1 MASGLSRV
9 TIVAPRSRVDLA
21 LPADVPV
28 AEMLPVLLRYA
39 GTDLGD
45 DPAARQGWTLSRLD
59 GLVLNSTNTPAELE
73 VRDGDVLYLRPR
85 GDEAPVLVYDDVV
98 DAVATATREQPS
110 RWTAIRTRRY
120 GLAVAV
126 LALLG
131 GAVVTLLAG
140 PPQLA
145 GGVVGLAGAAVL
157 IGIATILS
165 RALGDAGA
173 ARALGLVALAYVVV
187 GGLLVLA
194 GDRTVG
200 ELAGPHLLVA
210 MTAALLASALAGI
223 GIGYAAVPVFL
234 CTGTVAAAAALATA
248 AAIALDVGPVPVAA
262 VTLLVM
268 LATLPAQP
276 MMAYRFAGLPVP
288 SLPAEREEMRQDTE
302 TVDGERV
309 LARSRRADELLAA
322 MVTALAVVVSVGA
335 AVVATAGW
343 RGLVLGATLGL
354 LLTARARW
362 YLGFRLRLPLLA
374 GGAFALAAVLVTLFQ
389 TVGPVARL
397 AGVLLIVV
405 ALAGIHL
412 GFAMANG
419 RKPNSPWWGRVVD
432 ILEIVL
438 VLAVIPLAIW
448 VSGLY
453 TWIRGIRG

>member
-1 MASGLSRV
+1 M
-9 TIVAPRSRVDLA
+9 
-21 LPADVPV
+21 
-28 AEMLPVLLRYA
+28 AEMLPVLLRHS
-39 GTDLGD
+39 GSDLGD

-59 GLVLNSTNTPAELE
+59 GVLLNSSNTPAELE

-85 GDEAPVLVYDDVV
+85 GDEAPVLVYDDVI

-110 RWTAIRTRRY
+110 RWTATRTRRY
-120 GLAVAV
+120 GLLGAV

-131 GAVVTLLAG
+131 GAAVTLMAG

-145 GGVVGLAGAAVL
+145 GGVVGLAGAVVL

-165 RALGDAGA
+165 RAFGDHGA
-173 ARALGLVALAYVVV
+173 ARALGIVALAYATV

-200 ELAGPHLLVA
+200 QLAGPHLLIAV
-210 MTAALLASALAGI
+210 MAALLASAFAAI
-223 GIGYAAVPVFL
+223 GIGYAATPVFL
-234 CTGTVAAAAALATA
+234 CTGAVAGAAVLAVAAAL
-248 AAIALDVGPVPVAA
+248 ALDVGPVPAAA

-276 MMAYRFAGLPVP
+276 MVAYRFAGLPVP
-288 SLPAEREEMRQDTE
+288 SLPAEREEMRQDSE

-309 LARSRRADELLAA
+309 LARSRRADDLLAA
-322 MVTALAVVVSVGA
+322 MVTALAIVVSVGA
-335 AVVATAGW
+335 AVVATDGW
-343 RGLVLGATLGL
+343 RGLVLAATLGVL
-354 LLTARARW
+354 MTARARW

-374 GGAFALAAVLVTLFQ
+374 GGAFALAAVLVALFQ

-419 RKPNSPWWGRVVD
+419 RKPNSPWWGRTLD
-432 ILEIVL
+432 ILEMVF

-453 TWIRGIRG
+453 GWIRTIRG

>member
-1 MASGLSRV
+1 VASGLSRV

-21 LPADVPV
+21 LPADVPM
-28 AEMLPVLLRYA
+28 AEMLPVLLRYS
-39 GTDLGD
+39 GSDLGD

-59 GLVLNSTNTPAELE
+59 GLVLNSSNTPAELE

-85 GDEAPVLVYDDVV
+85 GDEAPVLVYDDVI

-110 RWTAIRTRRY
+110 RWTATRTRRY

-131 GAVVTLLAG
+131 GAAVTLLAG

-145 GGVVGLAGAAVL
+145 GGVVGLAAGAVL
-157 IGIATILS
+157 IGLATILS
-165 RALGDAGA
+165 RALGDHGA
-173 ARALGLVALAYVVV
+173 ARALGLVALAYAAV

-200 ELAGPHLLVA
+200 ELAAAHLLVA
-210 MTAALLASALAGI
+210 VTAALLASALAAV
-223 GIGYAAVPVFL
+223 GIGYAATPVFL
-234 CTGTVAAAAALATA
+234 CTGAVAGAAVLAVAATQ
-248 AAIALDVGPVPVAA
+248 ALDVGPVPAA
-262 VTLLVM
+262 AIALLVM

-276 MMAYRFAGLPVP
+276 MMAYRMAGLPIP
-288 SLPAEREEMRQDTE
+288 SLPSEREE
-302 TVDGERV
+302 TVDGQGV
-309 LARSRRADELLAA
+309 LARSRRADDLLAA
-322 MVTALAVVVSVGA
+322 MVTALAVVVAVGA
-335 AVVATAGW
+335 AIVSGAGW
-343 RGLVLGATLGL
+343 RGLLLGAALGL

-374 GGAFALAAVLVTLFQ
+374 GGAFALTAVLVNLFR
-389 TVGPVARL
+389 TVGPVVRL
-397 AGVLLIVV
+397 TGVLLVVV

-419 RKPNSPWWGRVVD
+419 RRPNSPWWGRAVD
-432 ILEIVL
+432 IVEIVL
-438 VLAVIPLAIW
+438 VLAIIPLAIW

-453 TWIRGIRG
+453 GWIRSIRG